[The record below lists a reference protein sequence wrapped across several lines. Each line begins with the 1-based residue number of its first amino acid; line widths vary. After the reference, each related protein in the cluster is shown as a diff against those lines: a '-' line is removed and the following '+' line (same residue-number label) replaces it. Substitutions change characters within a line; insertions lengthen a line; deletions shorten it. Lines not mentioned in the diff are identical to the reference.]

1 MMSSD
6 VIGLLRYDG
15 DSVSVS
21 VKFMMSHGCHA
32 EYVLCETSHET
43 IIFISSFLENSGF
56 VVKMYHYGLRV
67 MMLL

>member
-43 IIFISSFLENSGF
+43 IIFKFLSG
-56 VVKMYHYGLRV
+56 K
-67 MMLL
+67 